1 MTHTALSVIMYLCDW
16 TEWTCALCGH
26 CYWCCFVY
34 RSNRQVMCKQL
45 VNVSHH
51 FTVTLFILYMH
62 RCHSRTM
69 ECLEIIIIMS
79 YTLCQFP
86 PLSLD

>member
-1 MTHTALSVIMYLCDW
+1 
-16 TEWTCALCGH
+16 
-26 CYWCCFVY
+26 
-34 RSNRQVMCKQL
+34 MCKQL

-86 PLSLD
+86 PLSLDDFLGHLSCVSLFNMEIIACDS